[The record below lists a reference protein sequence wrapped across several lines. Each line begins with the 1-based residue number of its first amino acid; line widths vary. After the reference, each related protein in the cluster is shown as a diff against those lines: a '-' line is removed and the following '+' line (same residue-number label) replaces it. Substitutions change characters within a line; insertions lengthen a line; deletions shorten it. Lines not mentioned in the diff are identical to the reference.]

1 MKNILLTLFLVFCSV
16 SSFAIAPITGAM
28 DVCAGDS
35 SIFIDVTTGGI
46 WTIDSTRIATIDAGT
61 GMLHGVA
68 AGIANITYT
77 IGGSSVTRSV
87 TIDATPEPITDI
99 TGVCF
104 DSYYSHGELFSLTTG
119 GMWTSSNTS
128 VATID
133 TFGDYAGVSLGTS
146 TISYTVGSCSVSTTV
161 SVSPLP
167 DSISASASL
176 LCTHDTIRLT
186 DDTPGGL
193 WISNDTTIISVNSV
207 GIATGIATG
216 TEIVTYSLPTGCFS
230 IIDIPVFPTAS
241 LFAGYTS
248 ICRETSEYL
257 EATILGGEWSS
268 SDPTIAS
275 VGISTGEVIGLSNGN
290 AILYYTL
297 PYSGCTM
304 RLPVTV
310 APYIP
315 PIIGSSSIC
324 LGSTTTMIDTATGG
338 RWHST
343 NPAVASVDS
352 VTGLVT
358 GLLSGSA
365 TIEYNTISSCT
376 VYEPF
381 TVATSPCT
389 GTPSAGSSVS
399 SGSVVCYGTPL
410 VLNLLGAS
418 SACEVAYQWQ
428 SSPDSTTWTDLS
440 GGTTALF
447 TYYPTANLSYRC
459 KVICGGSG
467 LYAYSNIIA
476 VTTYTG
482 ISDHSATISTT
493 DCGTS
498 DFYISSC
505 GASSSYTVTTWFGDG
520 TSGTQPLTASGVY
533 SAHVFHTYSSSG
545 TYTVKQVL
553 YNSGIAEDS
562 ITFSYTYNYC
572 RTLPVK
578 FYLDANANCIFDGW
592 ETYMQQPITVE
603 IDSNSIPIDTLS
615 LTSGIYYKALG
626 TVGTVYA
633 FKAIALPGSMTTTC
647 ASVIYDTISAT
658 ASSYDAKY
666 MGLNCTSGTTF
677 DLGVTTTVQSGRH
690 QQMGTI
696 EVSNRFCMPE
706 YATLTMNFS
715 PQYVFRSAYPAPA
728 ILAGNQMTWYLGDL
742 SVDDAPIFIHYTLDI
757 PDPSILTS
765 WLTLPDTVNSSYV
778 VTPIIG
784 DTNIYN
790 NTVVLIDSVR
800 SAYDPNEMSVSPNT
814 PIVPC
819 TPLNY
824 TVSFENTGNDTAHNV
839 YVLDTLDDNMDPH
852 SIKIIAASATM
863 NISINND
870 GAHNIVKFDFPGIN
884 LLDSSYHDQCNGIIT
899 FSAKTKNGL
908 PDGTTIYNH
917 AAIYF
922 DDNPA
927 VITDTVR
934 STIALPA
941 IAGPAALCTGSS
953 IALSSTFS
961 TGIWNTSNHTLAT
974 INTTGNVTTTAPG
987 TDTVSYTITNTCGA
1001 FAATKTITINPLP
1014 TPYPVAG
1021 GGTFCN
1027 SDSGVHVMLASSA
1040 TGIQYRLYEDAFAV
1054 GASVAGTG
1062 TVLDLG
1068 LQATPGTYTVR
1079 AQNPATTCAN
1089 KMTDSVVITSEPALT
1104 PFVTIAS
1111 THMLHLAQ
1119 GQADTLIASV
1129 SGAGTPPTYQWTVN
1143 HTYMAGATNSSYVS
1157 TFNNNDSVT
1166 CIIATSNAC
1175 GEVIAA
1181 YTVAMHVQNVGV
1193 PSFQKGES
1201 ISIRPN
1207 PNKGTFTIKGVLN
1220 NTADDAVVLEV
1231 TDMLGQVVYT
1241 RRTTAVNGMLNE
1253 TIALNRALAEGI
1265 YLLTIHTNGFNTTLR
1280 FTLKQ

>member
-1 MKNILLTLFLVFCSV
+1 MKTMYLFFTCILV
-16 SSFAIAPITGAM
+16 SFYSYAVVGPITGPTTLCSGTSITLS
-28 DVCAGDS
+28 DTSAGGTWS
-35 SIFIDVTTGGI
+35 T
-46 WTIDSTRIATIDAGT
+46 DSTTIASIDAGAGT
-61 GMLHGVA
+61 LHGIA
-68 AGIANITYT
+68 AGIA
-77 IGGSSVTRSV
+77 
-87 TIDATPEPITDI
+87 
-99 TGVCF
+99 
-104 DSYYSHGELFSLTTG
+104 
-119 GMWTSSNTS
+119 
-128 VATID
+128 
-133 TFGDYAGVSLGTS
+133 
-146 TISYTVGSCSVSTTV
+146 TISYTVGSTVVTTRVTVNPIPEPITGLTGVCIGSTATLFCLVGGGVWISSDPSIAPVDSTGVYTGFTLGSVTMTYMVGYCSVSTTV
-161 SVSPLP
+161 TVNPYPLP
-167 DSISASASL
+167 LVSGPSVCTGDTLHILAPTSGGIWSSGDISL
-176 LCTHDTIRLT
+176 LTIDT
-186 DDTPGGL
+186 G
-193 WISNDTTIISVNSV
+193 
-207 GIATGIATG
+207 GIATGVATG
-216 TEIVTYSLPTGCFS
+216 SVNITYAMPSGCF
-230 IIDIPVFPTAS
+230 VFTTININ
-241 LFAGYTS
+241 YTPPPIVGFPS
-248 ICRETSEYL
+248 ICMGSGNVFSESVPD
-257 EATILGGEWSS
+257 GEWSS
-268 SDPTIAS
+268 SAPSIAHTP
-275 VGISTGEVIGLSNGN
+275 ISTYLTRDSVSGINVGS
-290 AILYYTL
+290 AIIYYTD
-297 PYSGCTM
+297 PFTGCFAKIS
-304 RLPVTV
+304 VTV
-310 APYIP
+310 SPFIP
-315 PIIGSSSIC
+315 AIIGTPFTC
-324 LGSTTTMIDTATGG
+324 QGNTTTLMDGTTGG
-338 RWHST
+338 LWHST

-467 LYAYSNIIA
+467 LFAYSNIIA
-476 VTTYTG
+476 VSAYTG
-482 ISDHSATISTT
+482 IGDHYASISTT
-493 DCGTS
+493 DCGVS

-520 TSGTQPLTASGVY
+520 TSGTMPLTSSGTYHADVL
-533 SAHVFHTYSSSG
+533 HTYLSSG

-553 YNSGIAEDS
+553 YNSGVAEDS

-603 IDSNSIPIDTLS
+603 IDSNSIPIDTVS

-626 TVGTVYA
+626 PVGTVYA

-728 ILAGNQMTWYLGDL
+728 VLAGNQMTWYLGDL

-819 TPLNY
+819 TSLNY

-839 YVLDTLDDNMDPH
+839 YVLDTLDDNLDPH

-870 GAHNIVKFDFPGIN
+870 GAHNIVKFDFPAIN

-934 STIALPA
+934 STIARPA

-1014 TPYPVAG
+1014 TPYPVTG

-1027 SDSGVHVMLASSA
+1027 TDSGVHVMLASS
-1040 TGIQYRLYEDAFAV
+1040 TRGIQYRLYQDAFAV
-1054 GASVAGTG
+1054 RASVAGTG

-1157 TFNNNDSVT
+1157 TFNDNDSVT
-1166 CIIATSNAC
+1166 CIITTGNVC

-1193 PSFQKGES
+1193 ASFQKGES
-1201 ISIRPN
+1201 IYIRPN
-1207 PNKGTFTIKGVLN
+1207 PNKGTFTIQGVLN
-1220 NTADDAVVLEV
+1220 TAIDETVVLEV
-1231 TDMLGQVVYT
+1231 TDMLGQLVYT
-1241 RRTTAVNGMLNE
+1241 GVANATNGKMNYLIN
-1253 TIALNRALAEGI
+1253 INGIPDGI
-1265 YLLTIHTNGFNTTLR
+1265 YQVSLHSAHINTVLR
-1280 FTLKQ
+1280 FVVEQ